1 LRRTPVAPSL
11 PDPVVYP
18 AAVLRVAPD
27 VLPELRKAVDK
38 TLKELSPHLE
48 LMQKEGFLP
57 EPWLGDPVS
66 AESHRVYNEHVM
78 GAPDGPFHALLA
90 YERQLVAISE
100 RLAQIQRNYDEAEA
114 ANADLVGRMA

>member
-1 LRRTPVAPSL
+1 MAPQLS
-11 PDPVVYP
+11 DPVIYP
-18 AAVLRVAPD
+18 AAVLRVSPD
-27 VLPELRKAVDK
+27 VLPELRRAVEG

-48 LMQKEGFLP
+48 RMVDEGFLP

-66 AESHRVYNEHVM
+66 AESYRVYNEHVM
-78 GAPDGPFHALLA
+78 SAPDGPFHALLA